1 VCFYFSKLLNFIK
14 KDVASNDLLSENIL
28 SSYCIST
35 SEATW
40 RSEVVA
46 FFFADIWLN
55 CNVLTNV
62 SISYLLFFLL
72 YYYNFYYSIFII
84 YTILK
89 YSKLA

>member
-1 VCFYFSKLLNFIK
+1 MTILNNFSLLCFYFSKLLNFIK
-14 KDVASNDLLSENIL
+14 KDIASNDLLNDKVL
-28 SSYCIST
+28 SSSWMLT

-55 CNVLTNV
+55 YNVFTIV
-62 SISYLLFFLL
+62 SL
-72 YYYNFYYSIFII
+72 YY

-89 YSKLA
+89 YSLLA